1 MKNNESRADQLWK
14 RFDHAHQQKFWTQY
28 NALLQKSKRQSIPK
42 KKVILYCQSS
52 QSTQLSQH
60 VFPPHTLYLAK
71 QIGILAIPS
80 LMAFL
85 LLTLNTHHLAA
96 VQIVVLSFLAL
107 AILSLFGLLIF
118 IEVNTITISSTHLK
132 LSNPSKKI
140 LWSDIVSVV
149 AQEYSADF
157 INPLYTLVIT
167 TNNQFQHTRSY
178 KLSKKNHHKLFNY
191 IAQKVTQVDPGKYRG
206 YFFQA

>member
-14 RFDHAHQQKFWTQY
+14 RFDPTHQQKFWTQY
-28 NALLQKSKRQSIPK
+28 NALLQKSKKQSISK
-42 KKVILYCQSS
+42 KKVPPYQQNN
-52 QSTQLSQH
+52 QSTLLSKH

-71 QIGILAIPS
+71 QTGILAIPS

-96 VQIVVLSFLAL
+96 VQIIVLSFLAL

-118 IEVNTITISSTHLK
+118 IEVNTITVSSTHLK

-140 LWSDIVSVV
+140 LWSNIVSVI

-167 TNNQFQHTRSY
+167 TNDQFQHTRSY
-178 KLSKKNHHKLFNY
+178 KLSKNNHHKLFDY
-191 IAQKVTQVDPGKYRG
+191 ISQKVTQVDPGKYPG
-206 YFFQA
+206 YFFQV